1 MAHQQQLDFI
11 KNFSDLIY
19 DEKKGT
25 IFDILEIGSYEVN
38 GSLRK
43 YFLNSNYLGID
54 LIEGPG
60 VDKVLDGSKIQSLN
74 KKFDIIISSECFEHA
89 HNWKEIFNAM
99 INSIKD
105 EGYVLMT
112 CASKGRAEHGT
123 NRSDFFDSAIHKH
136 EVNSSPGTNDEYYKN
151 LGKKDFFKNFKIN
164 DIFENYFFFY
174 NIHSFDLYFIGQ
186 KKKVMD
192 SLLIEKLENRIKEL
206 NKAFPSFQSIKRFLL
221 HSLLPEKICNDLHFK
236 NLRRK
241 LK

>member
-19 DEKKGT
+19 EEKKGT

-99 INSIKD
+99 INCIKD

-123 NRSDFFDSAIHKH
+123 NRSDFFDSAIHKY

-151 LGKKDFFKNFKIN
+151 LSKKDFFKNFKIN

-186 KKKVMD
+186 KRGTNED
-192 SLLIEKLENRIKEL
+192 FLIKTLENKIKEI
-206 NKAFPSFQSIKRFLL
+206 NKAYPSFQSIKRFLI
-221 HSLLPEKICNDLHFK
+221 HSILPEKVCNDLHFK
-236 NLRRK
+236 NLARK